1 MKTLPYKYSIRW
13 IFILF
18 TFFKIQ
24 AQQNIEQKQVDSL
37 LNRLK
42 TEKTDSV
49 QIDIYKK
56 LTRHYK
62 KNQNDSALYYASSMA
77 DKARK
82 MVWHEA
88 MYISQKEILDI
99 NIKNENFNT
108 AMPNAI
114 DILNKSIKEADTIM
128 ILNLSRAIGY
138 HYYGHQDYNECI
150 AYNLKVKE
158 IAENIPTSNVGDM
171 YAHLTA
177 SYGRLGNYDMS
188 LEYAF
193 KVLDIYEKDSS
204 KKIQKSNS
212 YNNIA
217 QIYLLS
223 DRKEDII
230 LSLEYSK
237 KSLKISTENNF
248 FFSKANALNNMAA
261 AFMDLKK
268 TNEAEHNALRAIEL
282 SKTHNLMDPLRRG
295 YSILANLYY
304 GKKDYDKAII
314 YNEKILE
321 VSNAENDLY
330 GQSVGYIGAGKAYLK
345 QKNNNKARN
354 YLNRGKSL
362 AIQLG
367 ATNEIKNSYK
377 YLYKLDSAENKFNSA
392 FKNIKI
398 YYQYNNSIFSK
409 QKDENIKELEIKYQT
424 KIKDQEIE
432 LLTKE
437 NILQSALTKQEK
449 RQKQYFLIG
458 GLVLLLMSGFTYNRY
473 RVNKRNLTIIK
484 SQKDDIE
491 EKNKENELL
500 IKEIHHRVKN
510 NLQIILSLLNSQLNA
525 LPEKNV
531 DAENIILDS
540 KNRIESISLIHQNLY
555 QSNNFL
561 EVETQL
567 YFEDL
572 LNSIIQ
578 SHTDVYKDVLVEKK
592 IDNCVIKIPLA
603 VPLGLI
609 INEIIV
615 NAFKHAFDNTIKP
628 EIKFAFN
635 KDNDMYNIMVQDNGK
650 GWSGEVENKKSFGMQ
665 LIKGLLNQ
673 LHGKL
678 DVQGSN
684 GTSFF
689 MKIPF
694 EVNAT

>member
-37 LNRLK
+37 LHRLK
-42 TEKTDSV
+42 TEKTDAAQV
-49 QIDIYKK
+49 DIYKK
-56 LTRHYK
+56 LIKFYK
-62 KNQNDSALYYASSMA
+62 KEQSDSALYYATSMA

-99 NIKNENFNT
+99 KINNENFNT
-108 AMPNAI
+108 AMQKSI
-114 DILNKSIKEADTIM
+114 DRFNRSIKESDTIM
-128 ILNLSRAIGY
+128 ILNLARAIGDHY
-138 HYYGHQDYNECI
+138 HRRRFYKECI
-150 AYNLKVKE
+150 AYNLKVLE
-158 IAENIPTSNVGDM
+158 IAENIPKSDVDDI
-171 YAHLTA
+171 YVDLLS
-177 SYGRLGNYDMS
+177 SYSMLGNYDAS

-193 KVLDIYEKDSS
+193 KALAIYENDPS
-204 KKIQKSNS
+204 KKRELCNT

-217 QIYLLS
+217 QIYLFF
-223 DRKEDII
+223 DTKEGRI
-230 LSLEYSK
+230 LSLKYSD
-237 KSLKISTENNF
+237 KSLKISKENDF
-248 FFSKANALNNMAA
+248 FFNITNALNNKAL
-261 AFMDLKK
+261 AFSGLKK
-268 TNEAEHNALRAIEL
+268 TKEAEQNALEAIAL
-282 SKTHNLMDPLRRG
+282 SKTHHYTYALRRS
-295 YSILANLYY
+295 YSILADLYF
-304 GKKDYDKAII
+304 KVKDYDQSIVF
-314 YNEKILE
+314 YEQLLDL
-321 VSNAENDLY
+321 SNTGNDMY
-330 GQSVGYIGAGKAYLK
+330 GKSISSLGIGRTYSRQRKFK
-345 QKNNNKARN
+345 KARE

-362 AIQLG
+362 SIQLG
-367 ATNEIKNSYK
+367 TTNEIRLSYE
-377 YLYKLDSAENKFNSA
+377 YLYKLDSAENKFNNA
-392 FKNIKI
+392 FENIKI
-398 YYQYNNSIFSK
+398 FYQYRDSIFSK
-409 QKDENIKELEIKYQT
+409 QKDKNIKELEIKYQT

-458 GLVLLLMSGFTYNRY
+458 GIGLLLMSGFMYNRY

-484 SQKDDIE
+484 SQKDAIE
-491 EKNKENELL
+491 EKNNENELL

-555 QSNNFL
+555 QSNNFI

-572 LNSIIQ
+572 LNNIIE
-578 SHTDVYKDVLVEKK
+578 SHSDVFTDILVEKK

-694 EVNAT
+694 EVH